1 MTDQH
6 PITPSFEVIREWCAH
21 PNEHETYDQFWHHIA
36 TKAAQWGADQEM
48 EACCEW
54 FQEEYKI
61 EPGAKYVLKR
71 LRNHRRP
78 KPPSL
83 KVSALESLEEIV
95 KLAEMFVPLAFVDG
109 SRYQIM
115 QSNRMQKLSA
125 RAENIRKALE
135 ALPND

>member
-6 PITPSFEVIREWCAH
+6 PITPPFEVVREWCAH
-21 PNEHETYDQFWHHIA
+21 SDEHETYDQFWHHIA

-61 EPGAKYVLKR
+61 EPGVEYFLKR

-83 KVSALESLEEIV
+83 KESALKSLEEIV
-95 KLAEMFVPLAFVDG
+95 KLTERLVPRASVDG
-109 SRYQIM
+109 SRYQII
-115 QSNRMQKLSA
+115 QSNRGLKLNA
-125 RAENIRKALE
+125 RIEKIRKALE

>member
-21 PNEHETYDQFWHHIA
+21 PNEHETYDQFSHHIA
-36 TKAAQWGADQEM
+36 TKAAQWGADQELD
-48 EACCEW
+48 ACCEW
-54 FQEEYKI
+54 AQGYAEC
-61 EPGAKYVLKR
+61 GDSLR
-71 LRNHRRP
+71 LARRP

-83 KVSALESLEEIV
+83 KESALESLEEIV
-95 KLAEMFVPLAFVDG
+95 KLAEMFVPLASVDG

-125 RAENIRKALE
+125 RAEKIRKALE

>member
-6 PITPSFEVIREWCAH
+6 PITPPSELVQRWTSLAGEEEESCKVWAS
-21 PNEHETYDQFWHHIA
+21 IA
-36 TKAAQWGADQEM
+36 IQAAQWGADQEM

-61 EPGAKYVLKR
+61 EPGVEYFLKR

-83 KVSALESLEEIV
+83 KESALESLEEIV
-95 KLAEMFVPLAFVDG
+95 KLTERLVPRASVDG
-109 SRYQIM
+109 SRYQII
-115 QSNRMQKLSA
+115 QSNRGLKLNA
-125 RAENIRKALE
+125 RIEKIRKALE